1 MINKILLACSGGFST
16 SMLVQKMKQA
26 AAAKGMDVE
35 IIAVAEENIPE
46 HLDSDILLLGPQIGH
61 RLDDLREELNMP
73 VYVIDSYDYGTMNG
87 ENVLNYVLDEMK
99 K

>member
-1 MINKILLACSGGFST
+1 MNKILLACSGGFST

-26 AAAKGMDVE
+26 ATAKGMDVE
-35 IIAVAEENIPE
+35 IIAVAEENISE

-61 RLDDLREELNMP
+61 RLDDLKEELDMP
-73 VYVIDSYDYGTMNG
+73 VYVIDSFDYGTMNG